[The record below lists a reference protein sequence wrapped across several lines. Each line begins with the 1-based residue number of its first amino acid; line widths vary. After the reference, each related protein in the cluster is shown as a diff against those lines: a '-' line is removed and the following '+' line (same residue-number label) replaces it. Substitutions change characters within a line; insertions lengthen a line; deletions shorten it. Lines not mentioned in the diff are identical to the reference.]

1 MIKVFSIDKN
11 ILSND
16 LLTTSEISFLR
27 EVNTFINLTHE
38 LEEQK
43 SYLEKTVYAIPSA
56 LLGISSEFI
65 ACFSTFRK
73 SLYNRKISLH
83 NIEVNTLNVGVYHLL
98 NSRL

>member
-1 MIKVFSIDKN
+1 VIKVFSIDKN

-56 LLGISSEFI
+56 LLGIFI
-65 ACFSTFRK
+65 RIYRLLLHFSK
-73 SLYNRKISLH
+73 ESI
-83 NIEVNTLNVGVYHLL
+83 
-98 NSRL
+98 

>member
-1 MIKVFSIDKN
+1 MQLFIYHYSYILIPPTGSIIDKN

-56 LLGISSEFI
+56 LLGIFI
-65 ACFSTFRK
+65 GIYRLLLHFSK
-73 SLYNRKISLH
+73 DPI
-83 NIEVNTLNVGVYHLL
+83 
-98 NSRL
+98 

>member
-11 ILSND
+11 ILSSD
-16 LLTTSEISFLR
+16 LLTTSEVSFSR

-56 LLGISSEFI
+56 LLVIFIGI
-65 ACFSTFRK
+65 
-73 SLYNRKISLH
+73 YRKISLH
-83 NIEVNTLNVGVYHLL
+83 NVEVNTLNVGVYILL
-98 NSRL
+98 NTRL

>member
-56 LLGISSEFI
+56 LLGIFIGIYRLLLHFSKEPISSQ
-65 ACFSTFRK
+65 
-73 SLYNRKISLH
+73 
-83 NIEVNTLNVGVYHLL
+83 NIFT
-98 NSRL
+98 

>member
-1 MIKVFSIDKN
+1 VIKVFSIDKN

-43 SYLEKTVYAIPSA
+43 VLLWKNSICHTFCSSRYLHQN
-56 LLGISSEFI
+56 L
-65 ACFSTFRK
+65 
-73 SLYNRKISLH
+73 SLASPLFERAYI
-83 NIEVNTLNVGVYHLL
+83 
-98 NSRL
+98 

>member
-1 MIKVFSIDKN
+1 MKKVFSIDKN
-11 ILSND
+11 ILSNN

-56 LLGISSEFI
+56 LLGIFI
-65 ACFSTFRK
+65 GIYRLLLHFSK
-73 SLYNRKISLH
+73 EPI
-83 NIEVNTLNVGVYHLL
+83 
-98 NSRL
+98 

>member
-16 LLTTSEISFLR
+16 LLTISEVSFSR
-27 EVNTFINLTHE
+27 EVNTFIKLTHE

-56 LLGISSEFI
+56 LLGIFI
-65 ACFSTFRK
+65 RIYRLLLHFSK
-73 SLYNRKISLH
+73 ESI
-83 NIEVNTLNVGVYHLL
+83 
-98 NSRL
+98 

>member
-43 SYLEKTVYAIPSA
+43 SYLEKYAIPSA
-56 LLGISSEFI
+56 LLGIFI
-65 ACFSTFRK
+65 GIYRLLLHFSK
-73 SLYNRKISLH
+73 EPI
-83 NIEVNTLNVGVYHLL
+83 
-98 NSRL
+98 

>member
-16 LLTTSEISFLR
+16 LLTTSELSFLR

-56 LLGISSEFI
+56 LLGIFI
-65 ACFSTFRK
+65 GIYRLLLHFSK
-73 SLYNRKISLH
+73 EPI
-83 NIEVNTLNVGVYHLL
+83 
-98 NSRL
+98 

>member
-16 LLTTSEISFLR
+16 LLTTSEVSFSR
-27 EVNTFINLTHE
+27 EVNTFIKLTHE

-56 LLGISSEFI
+56 LLGIFI
-65 ACFSTFRK
+65 RIYRLLLHFSK
-73 SLYNRKISLH
+73 ESI
-83 NIEVNTLNVGVYHLL
+83 
-98 NSRL
+98 